1 MLQLVSWPKLSHEH
15 KAAVRALQVSE
26 RQIEYAGSIEAS
38 VSQCEAEPSPS
49 LAGLGV
55 LVHSVVVGFLLL
67 KRAASAPQWAPQGAA
82 VVSALRIGE
91 QSQGQ
96 GLGTQA
102 LLALP
107 AWVKANWPDVERID
121 LSVDEENEVAIRSY
135 SKAGWVDQGVRVQ
148 GRIGWVRYMSRSLLA
163 APYFER

>member
-1 MLQLVSWPKLSHEH
+1 MLQLVSWHELSPEY

-26 RQIEYAGSIEAS
+26 RQIEYAGTIEAS

-55 LVHSVVVGFLLL
+55 LVHSGIVGFLLL
-67 KRAASAPQWAPQGAA
+67 KRAASAPQWAPQGSA

-91 QSQGQ
+91 QFQGQ
-96 GLGTQA
+96 GLGTRA

-107 AWVKANWPDVERID
+107 AWVKVNWPAVERID
-121 LSVDEENEVAIRSY
+121 LSVDEDNEVAIRSY

-148 GRIGWVRYMSRSLLA
+148 GRIGWVRYLSRSLLS
-163 APYFER
+163 APWVER